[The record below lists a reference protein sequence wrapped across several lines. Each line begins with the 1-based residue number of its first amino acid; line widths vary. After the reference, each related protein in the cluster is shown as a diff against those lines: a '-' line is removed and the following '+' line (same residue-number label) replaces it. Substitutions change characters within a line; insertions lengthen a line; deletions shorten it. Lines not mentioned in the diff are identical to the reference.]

1 MHQSL
6 LTPPQL
12 QHLLKLWNQTQADYP
27 TNQCIHQLL
36 ELQVERTPDN
46 IAIIFEEQQIT
57 YRELNRRANQ
67 LAHYLQTL
75 QVGPDVLV
83 GICMK
88 RSLEMVIG
96 MLGILKAGGAY
107 VPLDPTYPKE
117 RLAFT
122 IEDSQLPVL
131 LTEHDQLALLPY
143 HSARVVCRDTDWEII
158 ARASEDNPDSGVTPD
173 NLAYTIYTSGSTGQP
188 KGVQILHRA
197 VVNFLT
203 SMSLAPGLNEQ
214 DVLLAITTISFD
226 IAALELYLPM
236 AVGAIVVLVTR
247 EVALDSCALLQT
259 LDQKRVT
266 VMQATPA
273 TWRMLLAAGWLGNQ
287 HLKILCGG
295 EAMHPDMAN
304 QLLTKSASV
313 WNMYGP
319 TETTIWSTV
328 YRVEPGNTSV
338 PIGRAIANTQIYLV
352 DPDQLLKNNLIKLV
366 PVGEPG
372 ELLIGGVGLAR
383 GYLNRPE
390 LTDEKFIPNPFSNE
404 FGSRLYR
411 TGDLARYQPDGNIEF
426 IGRVDHQ
433 VKVQGFR
440 IELGDIEA
448 ALCQHPAVREAVVI
462 ARAENGDKRL
472 VAYIVPTSRSQQ
484 IPQLRT
490 FLKEKL
496 PEYMVP
502 TTFVV
507 MEALPLTPNGKID
520 RRALPAPKQSR
531 PDLET
536 VFVAPRSPV
545 EEQLAHMWAQLLG
558 IEQVGVHDNFFELG
572 GDSLLS
578 TQLLSQVREK
588 FHLELPLLALFQAPR
603 VAGLAQTIAVAQNS
617 GSKSKLSTI
626 KVTDLQADAVLE
638 STITPA
644 VAFIDSGTEQER
656 IFFTGASGFLGAF
669 LMHELLQQTQAII
682 YCLVRASSLEQAR
695 QKLRSNLKRYL
706 LPDEKLDTQIVPVL
720 GDLSQPLLGLSEQQ
734 FRQLAV
740 EIDLI
745 YHNGAFVNL
754 IYPYTAVRAVNVL
767 GTKEILKLASLIK
780 VKPVHFISTLDVFQS
795 PRYAR
800 MQVILEEDDVVDG
813 EALSDGYAQS
823 KWVAE
828 KLVMAAHSRGIPAC
842 VYRPGTIIG
851 HSQTGASQTDDL
863 VARLIKGL
871 IQLGNAPKLD
881 LKMSLTP
888 VDYVS
893 KAIIHLSRQPASWGK
908 AFHLV
913 SPDALPLGQ
922 FVNEIRAL
930 GYSIQWTDY
939 QQWQAHLLNSAAKQ
953 ENALSPLL
961 FLFAE
966 WGSGNQPSYLE
977 TAALMSQ
984 AFDCQNTLAGLGS
997 SVVCPTV
1004 DAQLLRVYFSY
1015 LLK

>member
-6 LTPPQL
+6 LGLIEFQY
-12 QHLLKLWNQTQADYP
+12 LLKLWNQTQADYLA
-27 TNQCIHQLL
+27 NKCIHQLL
-36 ELQVERTPDN
+36 ELQVERIPDK

-57 YRELNRRANQ
+57 YQELNRRANQ
-67 LAHYLQTL
+67 LAHYLQSL

-88 RSLEMVIG
+88 RSLLMVIG

-107 VPLDPTYPKE
+107 VPLDPSYPKE
-117 RLAFT
+117 RLALM

-131 LTEHDQLALLPY
+131 LIEHDQLDLLPY
-143 HSARVVCRDTDWEII
+143 DSARVVCCDTDWETI
-158 ARASEDNPDSGVTPD
+158 AKASEDNPDSGVTPD
-173 NLAYTIYTSGSTGQP
+173 NLAYTIYTSGSTGRP
-188 KGVQILHRA
+188 KGVQIIHRA
-197 VVNFLT
+197 VVNFLI
-203 SMSLAPGLNEQ
+203 SMSQAPGLNEQ

-226 IAALELYLPM
+226 IAALELYLPLYM
-236 AVGAIVVLVTR
+236 GAIIVLVTR
-247 EVALDSCALLQT
+247 FVAIEPSVLLQT
-259 LDQKRVT
+259 LAQKRVT

-273 TWRMLLAAGWLGNQ
+273 TWRMLLAAGWQGNK

-295 EAMHPDMAN
+295 EATHRDMAN

-319 TETTIWSTV
+319 TETTIWSAV
-328 YRVEPGNTSV
+328 HRVEPGETSV
-338 PIGRAIANTQIYLV
+338 PIGKPIANTQIYLV
-352 DPDQLLKNNLIKLV
+352 DPDQLLENNLIKLV
-366 PVGEPG
+366 PVGESG

-404 FGSRLYR
+404 LGSRLYR
-411 TGDLARYQPDGNIEF
+411 TGDLARYLPDGNIEF
-426 IGRVDHQ
+426 IGRVDYQ
-433 VKVQGFR
+433 VKLRGFR
-440 IELGDIEA
+440 FELGDIET
-448 ALCQHPAVREAVVI
+448 ALCQHPSIKEAVVI
-462 ARAENGDKRL
+462 TREENSDKRL

-484 IPQLRT
+484 IPQLRN
-490 FLKEKL
+490 FIKEKL
-496 PEYMVP
+496 PEFMVP

-507 MEALPLTPNGKID
+507 MEALPLTLNNKID
-520 RRALPAPKQSR
+520 RRALPAPNQAR

-536 VFVAPRSPV
+536 LFVAPQTPH
-545 EEQLAHMWAQLLG
+545 EEQLAHMWSQLLG
-558 IEQVGVHDNFFELG
+558 IEQVGVHDSFFELG
-572 GDSLLS
+572 GNSLLA
-578 TQLLSQVREK
+578 TQMLSQVREK
-588 FHLELPLLALFQAPR
+588 FQLEMPLLALFQAPT
-603 VAGLAQTIAVAQNS
+603 VAGLATAIAVAQNS
-617 GSKSKLSTI
+617 GSKLKLDSI
-626 KVTDLQADAVLE
+626 KFTDLQADAILE
-638 STITPA
+638 PTIVPEALFTDE
-644 VAFIDSGTEQER
+644 VTEPQQ
-656 IFFTGASGFLGAF
+656 ILLTGASGFLGAF

-682 YCLVRASSLEQAR
+682 YCLVRASNLEQAR

-706 LPDEKLDTQIVPVL
+706 LPDEKLDTQIIPVL

-734 FRQLAV
+734 FRELAV

-754 IYPYTAVRAVNVL
+754 IYPYTAMRAVNVL

-795 PRYAR
+795 RRYAQ
-800 MQVILEEDDVVDG
+800 MEVILEKDHIVEP

-842 VYRPGTIIG
+842 IYRPGTIIG
-851 HSQTGASQTDDL
+851 HSKTGASQTDDL

-871 IQLGNAPKLD
+871 IQLGSAPELD

-893 KAIIHLSRQPASWGK
+893 KAIIHLSRQPTLWGK

-913 SPDALPLGQ
+913 SPDALRFCQ
-922 FVNEIRAL
+922 FVNEIRTL

-939 QQWQAHLLNSAAKQ
+939 SLWQAQLLNGAAKQ

-966 WGSGNQPSYLE
+966 WGSRNQPSYLE

-984 AFDCQNTLAGLGS
+984 AFDCQNTLAGLGD
-997 SVVCPTV
+997 SVVCSTV
-1004 DAQLLRVYFSY
+1004 NAQLLRVYFSY